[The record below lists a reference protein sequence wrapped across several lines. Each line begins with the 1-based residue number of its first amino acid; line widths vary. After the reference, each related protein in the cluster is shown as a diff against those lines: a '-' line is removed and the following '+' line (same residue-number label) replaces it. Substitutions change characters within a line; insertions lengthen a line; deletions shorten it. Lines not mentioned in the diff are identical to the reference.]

1 VQAGGNSEGWRGG
14 RSLWHRAAV
23 HALAR
28 LYRSLSHRRRRQL
41 LLMLGV
47 MLCGAAAELATI
59 GAVLPFLAF
68 LTRGGAAAMPGVSGR
83 WVAALGVHD
92 IVSASLLLIAG
103 AVGAAIVRLL
113 LLWLNQRYVMA
124 VSHDIATAMFGRM
137 LRQPYAD
144 YVKRNSSEALASM
157 DKVRDIAT
165 AALQPL
171 MQGIVAAIMSL
182 LIAALLFVI
191 SPLATIAA
199 ALSIGLVYAA
209 ISILTRKRL
218 RANSKLLAAAGQ
230 DRIKMVQEALGG
242 IRDIILDR
250 SQPLFEETFGAVD
263 RRFRRAVAVNIFI
276 AQGPR
281 FVVEAA
287 GIGTIALIALA
298 MSLRPGGIVGAIPA
312 LGALAL
318 GSQRLLPLVQQAY
331 YGWSQTAGNVQA
343 IEDIAATLAMPVL
356 AAPADSAPLP
366 FEQRIAFEQVSFGY
380 GAAGLALR
388 DVSLVIPRGSRIGIA
403 GTTGSGKSTLLDLLM
418 GLLEPSAGQIRV
430 DGRLLD
436 AGTRPRWQA
445 SLAHV
450 PQAIFLIDD
459 SIAANIAFGAG
470 RIDMERVRACARTAH
485 VAEFVESLPDGYET
499 KVGER
504 GIRLS
509 GGQRQRLGI
518 ARALYK
524 GAKVLILDEATSALD
539 DETEAAVIASIMA
552 LGPELTIVMIAHRRS
567 TLEGCDAIVRLEGG
581 RIVETKKRMVA
592 EEGLEPRR

>member
-1 VQAGGNSEGWRGG
+1 VDP
-14 RSLWHRAAV
+14 LV
-23 HALAR
+23 R

-41 LLMLGV
+41 LLMLAV
-47 MLCGAAAELATI
+47 MLTGAAAELVTI

-68 LTRGGAAAMPGVSGR
+68 LTRGGGAAMPGAAAR
-83 WVAALGVHD
+83 WLAALGVD
-92 IVSASLLLIAG
+92 GIFSASILLIAG
-103 AVGAAIVRLL
+103 AVGAAIVRLV

-165 AALQPL
+165 ATLQPL
-171 MQGIVAAIMSL
+171 MQGIVALIMSL
-182 LIAALLFVI
+182 LIGALLFAI
-191 SPLATIAA
+191 SPLATVAA
-199 ALSIGLVYAA
+199 ASAIGLVYAG
-209 ISILTRKRL
+209 ISLLTRNRL
-218 RANSKLLAAAGQ
+218 RANSRILAGASR
-230 DRIKMVQEALGG
+230 DRVKMVQEALGG

-250 SQPLFEETFGAVD
+250 SQPLFEESFGVLD
-263 RRFRRAVAVNIFI
+263 RRFRRASAVNIFI
-276 AQGPR
+276 SQGPR

-287 GIGTIALIALA
+287 GIGTIALIALV
-298 MSLRPGGIVGAIPA
+298 MSLRPGGIVDAIPA

-318 GSQRLLPLVQQAY
+318 GSQRLLPLIQQAY
-331 YGWSQTAGNVQA
+331 YGWSQTAGNLQS
-343 IEDIAATLAMPVL
+343 IDDIAATLAMPVL
-356 AAPADSAPLP
+356 AAPRESAALP
-366 FEQRIAFEQVSFGY
+366 FEDRIAFEQVSFGY
-380 GAAGLALR
+380 GGGRLALH

-403 GTTGSGKSTLLDLLM
+403 GTTGSGKSSLLDLLM
-418 GLLEPSAGQIRV
+418 GLLEPSSGAIRV

-436 AGTRPRWQA
+436 AETRPRWQA

-459 SIAANIAFGAG
+459 SIAANIAFGRAAG
-470 RIDMERVRACARTAH
+470 GIDLDRVRACARAAH
-485 VAEFVESLPDGYET
+485 VADFVEELPDGYET
-499 KVGER
+499 RVGER

-509 GGQRQRLGI
+509 GGQRQRIGI

-524 GAKVLILDEATSALD
+524 DARVLILDEATSALD

-567 TLEGCDAIVRLEGG
+567 TLEGCDAIVRLENG
-581 RIVETKKRMVA
+581 RIVETRKRMVA
-592 EEGLEPRR
+592 EEGLEPPTRGL